1 MHRLLWLVCLP
12 IFIHTWKID
21 GYFLDHTDTVETS
34 SNNEDKTESEEIV
47 PAPLRRTKVSSI
59 SINIPAAG
67 LGVRPTSMV
76 STSTLDEGGFNEPYP
91 EIKARLK
98 PHDSSDSPV
107 ESVVQEEPLTPRK
120 LDEKEIEALY
130 AVPHKVSKDVYLQQ
144 AGKRQCSL
152 ATKFTKKNL
161 KKIKTFFCFCC

>member
-1 MHRLLWLVCLP
+1 M
-12 IFIHTWKID
+12 
-21 GYFLDHTDTVETS
+21 DHTDTVETS
-34 SNNEDKTESEEIV
+34 SNNEEKTESEEIV
-47 PAPLRRTKVSSI
+47 PAPTRRTKVSSI

-98 PHDSSDSPV
+98 PHDSSDSPM
-107 ESVVQEEPLTPRK
+107 EIEQLEELPTPPTPRK

-130 AVPHKVSKDVYLQQ
+130 AVPHKVSEDVCL
-144 AGKRQCSL
+144 L
-152 ATKFTKKNL
+152 TPNNFTL
-161 KKIKTFFCFCC
+161 L